1 MLAGP
6 APVDGGT
13 LTAMSVRLPLFPL
26 NTVLFPH
33 MPAGLHIFEERYREM
48 IRDCQEQGT
57 SFGVIGIREG
67 LEVGRAALPF
77 SVGTLAQIHE
87 LEALDDGRY
96 NLVVAGA
103 SRFRVESLSLER
115 SYLVGTHQL
124 PRGHPRRR
132 GGHPPAGAARVARLQ
147 RVHRRAAQPRR
158 RQRRRGRAAGAL
170 PDDPELLSYLIAA
183 SLNVE
188 VNRRQELL
196 EEDSVSGRL
205 RKCLQVLRRESVFLA
220 QMLARR
226 DHNIVPVSLN

>member
-1 MLAGP
+1 
-6 APVDGGT
+6 
-13 LTAMSVRLPLFPL
+13 MSVRLPLFPL

-67 LEVGRAALPF
+67 LEVRRAAFPF

-96 NLVVAGA
+96 NVVVAGA
-103 SRFRVESLSLER
+103 SRFRVESLSLSR
-115 SYLVGTHQL
+115 SYLVGSVRYLEDT
-124 PRGHPRRR
+124 RGDEAAIPELSQR
-132 GGHPPAGAARVARLQ
+132 AARAFTDY
-147 RVHRRAAQPRR
+147 RAALRN
-158 RQRRRGRAAGAL
+158 AADETGADEDHEGL

-188 VNRRQELL
+188 VHRRQELL

-205 RKCLQVLRRESVFLA
+205 RKCLQALRRESVFLT